1 MRLLPSIILFITFL
15 SACTSDDV
23 VKSEKEEL
31 WGIFKKITNRSISK
45 DKNVTQSS
53 AFPNSKKWLEQF
65 KQPIILTSSTDK
77 KNQATLVS
85 LGNNEERLTWVSS
98 DGISLSYDDGVLI
111 ATRGYSQDLLSLRY
125 KEPKKIFSSSYLEYD
140 KTHRYLNGE
149 NRYNEIHF
157 KCTGKKM
164 APRSIEIVEYT
175 LLVDRYVETCVN
187 KKYKY
192 INEYDLLSGTRV
204 VLRSKQ
210 WISPINNYFLTYN
223 LYALQKF

>member
-1 MRLLPSIILFITFL
+1 MRSLLLTILSITFL
-15 SACTSDDV
+15 SACASDDV

-31 WGIFKKITNRSISK
+31 WGIFKNITSKSISK
-45 DKNVTQSS
+45 DKSITQSS
-53 AFPNSKKWLEQF
+53 SFPNSKKWLEQF

-111 ATRGYSQDLLSLRY
+111 ATRGYSQDLISLRY
-125 KEPKKIFSSSYLEYD
+125 KKPKKIFSSSYLEYD

-149 NRYNEIHF
+149 NRFNEIHF

-175 LLVDRYVETCVN
+175 LLVDKYIETCVN
-187 KKYKY
+187 KKYNY

-204 VLRSKQ
+204 VLTSKQ
-210 WISPINNYFLTYN
+210 WISPINSYFLTYN